1 MGTSVSDMKKR
12 GARAEVTLS
21 EDQFQAIARALSDPR
36 RFAILQQVG
45 ACEGME
51 CSALQEHEAISP
63 ATVSHHMKELSEA
76 GLIEIKRVG
85 RGANLSLCRSVLDAY
100 VKRLSSI

>member
-1 MGTSVSDMKKR
+1 MKKKDSS
-12 GARAEVTLS
+12 AEVTLS
-21 EDQFQAIARALSDPR
+21 DAEFQAIARALSDPR

-45 ACEGME
+45 ASDGME
-51 CSALQEHEAISP
+51 CSALQEHESISP

-85 RGANLSLCRSVLDAY
+85 RGANLYLRRAVFEAY
-100 VKRLSSI
+100 VRRLASI

>member
-1 MGTSVSDMKKR
+1 MKTR
-12 GARAEVTLS
+12 DPSAEVTLS
-21 EDQFQAIARALSDPR
+21 EDQFQLIARALSDPR
-36 RFAILQQVG
+36 RVAILQQVG

-51 CSALQEHEAISP
+51 CSALREHESISP

-85 RGANLSLCRSVLDAY
+85 RGANLSLCRPVLDAY
-100 VKRLSSI
+100 VRRLSSI

>member
-1 MGTSVSDMKKR
+1 MKKR
-12 GARAEVTLS
+12 DASAELALT

-36 RFAILQQVG
+36 RFAILQQVA

-51 CSALQEHEAISP
+51 CGSLQEHEWISP

-76 GLIEIKRVG
+76 GLIEIKRMG
-85 RGANLSLCRSVLDAY
+85 RGANLYLCRSVLDAY
-100 VKRLSSI
+100 IRRLSSI

>member
-1 MGTSVSDMKKR
+1 MKKKDSS
-12 GARAEVTLS
+12 AEVTLS
-21 EDQFQAIARALSDPR
+21 DDQFQAIARALSDPR
-36 RFAILQQVG
+36 RVAILQQVG

-51 CSALQEHEAISP
+51 CSALREHECISP

-85 RGANLSLCRSVLDAY
+85 RGANLYLRRVVFDAY
-100 VKRLSSI
+100 IRRLSSI

>member
-1 MGTSVSDMKKR
+1 MKKKNPS
-12 GARAEVTLS
+12 AEVTLS

-36 RFAILQQVG
+36 RVAILQQVG

-51 CSALQEHEAISP
+51 CSALREHESISP

-76 GLIEIKRVG
+76 GLLEIKRVG
-85 RGANLSLCRSVLDAY
+85 RGANLSLCRRVLDAY
-100 VKRLSSI
+100 VRRLSSI

>member
-1 MGTSVSDMKKR
+1 MKKR
-12 GARAEVTLS
+12 DPSAEVMLS

-45 ACEGME
+45 ASEGME
-51 CSALQEHEAISP
+51 CSALQEHESISP

-76 GLIEIKRVG
+76 GLIEIRRVG
-85 RGANLSLCRSVLDAY
+85 RGANLYLHRSVFEAY
-100 VKRLSSI
+100 VRRLSSI

>member
-1 MGTSVSDMKKR
+1 MKKR
-12 GARAEVTLS
+12 DSSAEVSLS
-21 EDQFQAIARALSDPR
+21 EDQFQAIARALGDPR
-36 RFAILQQVG
+36 RFAILEQVG

-51 CSALQEHEAISP
+51 CSALREHESISP

-85 RGANLSLCRSVLDAY
+85 RGANLSLCRPVLNAY
-100 VKRLSSI
+100 LRRLSSI